1 MERSHILVCTP
12 ALACMASRVV
22 LDPAPGEVTWQ
33 IGAIQNGAQELGFDF
48 VCLYFA
54 AGVTP
59 FVVAGIEFS
68 KIIIVQKR
76 CEVCGGSGLVLREK
90 EKDYLRCPEC
100 AYSFCL
106 EGIGSCLRVLIED
119 PVPANSLESAL
130 SSFSPSLL
138 CQKASFQPGGH
149 KPMLSSFSPESPL
162 IT

>member
-1 MERSHILVCTP
+1 MGAWGLGENYGFSIGGEFDIWKGSLLR
-12 ALACMASRVV
+12 ACYV
-22 LDPAPGEVTWQ
+22 LCLSLWKE
-33 IGAIQNGAQELGFDF
+33 NGAQELGFDF

-68 KIIIVQKR
+68 KIIDMFQIVQKR

-100 AYSFCL
+100 
-106 EGIGSCLRVLIED
+106 GIGSCLRVLIED

>member
-1 MERSHILVCTP
+1 MERFIAT
-12 ALACMASRVV
+12 CM
-22 LDPAPGEVTWQ
+22 
-33 IGAIQNGAQELGFDF
+33 ELGFDF

-68 KIIIVQKR
+68 KIIIAQKR

-100 AYSFCL
+100 
-106 EGIGSCLRVLIED
+106 GIGSCLRVLIED
-119 PVPANSLESAL
+119 PVPANSLESAV

-138 CQKASFQPGGH
+138 FFTGQKASFQPGGH
-149 KPMLSSFSPESPL
+149 KPMLSSFLPESPL